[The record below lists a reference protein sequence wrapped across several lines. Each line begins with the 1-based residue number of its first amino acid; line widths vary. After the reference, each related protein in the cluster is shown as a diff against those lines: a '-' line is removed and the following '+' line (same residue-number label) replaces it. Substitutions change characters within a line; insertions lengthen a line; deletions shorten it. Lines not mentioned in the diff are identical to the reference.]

1 MRLKF
6 ASLLLVTLLLASTIP
21 TSLGNSSGIYNRGS
35 SGCGGGYCHGSSNT
49 ATVVYPGQPSSY
61 NPGQTYAIYLSIRRS
76 AGNNGGF
83 SLDVNKGIS
92 LQEEALA

>member
-21 TSLGNSSGIYNRGS
+21 TSLGNSGGIYNRGS

-49 ATVVYPGQPSSY
+49 ATVSMSGQPSSY
-61 NPGQTYAIYLSIRRS
+61 NPGQTYTLSISVSGGS
-76 AGNNGGF
+76 AGNKWW
-83 SLDVNKGIS
+83 L
-92 LQEEALA
+92 